1 MHNCSIRI
9 FVAVIMLFSGTAM
22 AANQFPDWFAPYPL
36 AELENETQRK
46 VPDYQLPLSQI
57 TRIQGLLRTQNEL
70 RLSGDLISRTWQL
83 TTGNTP
89 AQGFE
94 HVRDQLLRAGASIL
108 YECNS
113 RQCGASNLWANQV
126 FGYANLLG
134 VDSTQNYL
142 AAEIATGHMAVYS
155 VRRGNG
161 RVYLHV
167 DYIHSEAMSAV
178 TETETDTRW
187 QERLQD
193 QGYVNLPDWQLSR
206 DDRVLELLELLI
218 DHPTWQL
225 RLVVHQRV
233 VSGDTGL
240 TESNAEA
247 QQLEALL
254 LDAGVDQS
262 RVSVYGVGSLAPSV
276 LGDHQT
282 ALTII
287 HLQD

>member
-1 MHNCSIRI
+1 MHNCSIRL
-9 FVAVIMLFSGTAM
+9 FVVVIVLFSGSIN
-22 AANQFPDWFAPYPL
+22 AANQLPDWFEPYPL
-36 AELENETQRK
+36 AMLENETQRS

-57 TRIQGLLRTQNEL
+57 TRIQGLLRTQNEM
-70 RLSGDLISRTWQL
+70 RLSGELIRRTWQL
-83 TTGNTP
+83 SGGNTP
-89 AQGFE
+89 VQGFD
-94 HVRDQLLRAGASIL
+94 HVRDQLLREGASIL

-142 AAEIATGHMAVYS
+142 AAEIATGYMAVYS

-167 DYIHSEAMSAV
+167 DYIHSEEKAARS
-178 TETETDTRW
+178 ETDARW
-187 QERLQD
+187 QERLQE
-193 QGYVNLPDWQLSR
+193 QGYVILPDWQMSR

-218 DHPTWQL
+218 DRPTWQL
-225 RLVVHQRV
+225 RLVLHQRV
-233 VSGDTGL
+233 ASGDTGL

-247 QQLEALL
+247 QQLEAQL

-262 RVSVYGVGSLAPSV
+262 RISVYGMGSLAPSV
-276 LGDHQT
+276 LGDHQS

>member
-1 MHNCSIRI
+1 MHNCSIRL
-9 FVAVIMLFSGTAM
+9 FVVVIVLFSGSIN
-22 AANQFPDWFAPYPL
+22 AANQLPDWFEPYPL
-36 AELENETQRK
+36 AMLENETQRS

-57 TRIQGLLRTQNEL
+57 TRIQGLLRTQNEM
-70 RLSGDLISRTWQL
+70 RLSGELIRRTWQL
-83 TTGNTP
+83 SGGNTP

-134 VDSTQNYL
+134 VDSTQYYL

-167 DYIHSEAMSAV
+167 DYIHSEEKAARS
-178 TETETDTRW
+178 ETDTRW
-187 QERLQD
+187 QEHLRD
-193 QGYVNLPDWQLSR
+193 QGYVTLPDWQMSR

-218 DHPTWQL
+218 DRPTWQL
-225 RLVVHQRV
+225 RLVLHQRV
-233 VSGDTGL
+233 ASGDTGL

-276 LGDHQT
+276 LGDHQS

>member
-1 MHNCSIRI
+1 MHNCSIRL
-9 FVAVIMLFSGTAM
+9 FVVVIVLFSGSVM
-22 AANQFPDWFAPYPL
+22 AANQLPDWFEPYPL
-36 AELENETQRK
+36 ASLENETQRN

-57 TRIQGLLRTQNEL
+57 TRIQGLLRTQNEM
-70 RLSGDLISRTWQL
+70 RLSGELVRRTWQL
-83 TTGNTP
+83 ATGNTP

-108 YECNS
+108 YECSS

-142 AAEIATGHMAVYS
+142 AAEVATGHMAIYT

-167 DYIHSEAMSAV
+167 DYIHSEEMAER
-178 TETETDTRW
+178 TESDTRW
-187 QERLQD
+187 QVRLQD
-193 QGYVNLPDWQLSR
+193 QGYVTLPDWQLSR
-206 DDRVLELLELLI
+206 DDRVLELLQLLGER
-218 DHPTWQL
+218 PTWQL
-225 RLVVHQRV
+225 RLVLHQRV
-233 VSGDTGL
+233 ASGDTGL

-254 LDAGVDQS
+254 LDAGVDQG
-262 RVSVYGVGSLAPSV
+262 RVSVYGMGSLAPSV
-276 LGDHQT
+276 LGDHESV
-282 ALTII
+282 LTII
-287 HLQD
+287 RLQD